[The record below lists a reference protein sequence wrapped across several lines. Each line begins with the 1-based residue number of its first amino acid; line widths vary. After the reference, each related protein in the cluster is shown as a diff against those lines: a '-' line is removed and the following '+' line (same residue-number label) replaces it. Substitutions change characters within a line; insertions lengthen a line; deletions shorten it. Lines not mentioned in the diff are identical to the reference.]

1 MTGANERRT
10 GRRGGR
16 ARIRTAPPIVLL
28 VGVAGATGALTAAD
42 LIAQARAARREA
54 DGRDG
59 VPAARV
65 EQG

>member
-1 MTGANERRT
+1 M
-10 GRRGGR
+10 
-16 ARIRTAPPIVLL
+16 LL

-42 LIAQARAARREA
+42 LIAQACAARREA